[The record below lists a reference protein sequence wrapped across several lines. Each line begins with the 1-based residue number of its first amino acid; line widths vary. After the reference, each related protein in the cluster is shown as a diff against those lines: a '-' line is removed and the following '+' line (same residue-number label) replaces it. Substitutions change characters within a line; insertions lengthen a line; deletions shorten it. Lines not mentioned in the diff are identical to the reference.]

1 MNFIESIV
9 IDCKDNDF
17 ILKSYAFLELSL
29 YLCVQNKENYN
40 MMIKKRL
47 YLLLLGFTLLGMKA
61 QAQHV
66 SFGPLHSP
74 DSPRE
79 DWLLPGDTVYQDG
92 KTVVYGGKPMKHTYT
107 PLRHIASGSLND
119 EIDGMGNGLGDGL
132 NNALKNPK
140 DSNYYNNP
148 ISNLA
153 NSGAFGD
160 ENGYGWNGYGYGWGL
175 HKGLNLSIDLSVFA
189 TFGKNAPHWGGF
201 TQTINAT
208 YLTPLTKDNKLWMAL
223 GTYINNINYGSDNF
237 HDGGVY
243 GMLGYKFNEHWEAY
257 VYGQVSVANN
267 YNSIYNRYAGYG
279 YGPYGYRGYG
289 YGPFGYGMYPGAW
302 GMGVM
307 PGGYGMGAAG
317 ANVLGAGV
325 RYTNKNFSIG
335 VSVEGN
341 WYNTPKTPTYY
352 KQYDY
357 PVK

>member
-1 MNFIESIV
+1 MRLHKRH
-9 IDCKDNDF
+9 D
-17 ILKSYAFLELSL
+17 
-29 YLCVQNKENYN
+29 
-40 MMIKKRL
+40 MMTTKRL
-47 YLLLLGFTLLGMKA
+47 YLLLLGFALIGMKA

-66 SFGPLHSP
+66 SFGPLHSQ

-92 KTVVYGGKPMKHTYT
+92 TTIVYGGKPVKNTYT
-107 PLRHIASGSLND
+107 PIRHIDSNND
-119 EIDGMGNGLGDGL
+119 ELYKMG
-132 NNALKNPK
+132 
-140 DSNYYNNP
+140 S
-148 ISNLA
+148 
-153 NSGAFGD
+153 
-160 ENGYGWNGYGYGWGL
+160 YGWGL
-175 HKGLNLSIDLSVFA
+175 HKGLNLSVDLSVFA
-189 TFGKNAPHWGGF
+189 TFGKHAPHWGGF

-223 GTYINNINYGSDNF
+223 GTYLNNINYGGDNF
-237 HDGGVY
+237 RDGGVY
-243 GMLGYKFNEHWEAY
+243 GILGYQFDEHWEAY

-279 YGPYGYRGYG
+279 PYGYGR
-289 YGPFGYGMYPGAW
+289 YGMYPGAW

-341 WYNTPKTPTYY
+341 WYNTPKAPTYY

-357 PVK
+357 PVSEPLK

>member
-1 MNFIESIV
+1 MRLHKRF
-9 IDCKDNDF
+9 D
-17 ILKSYAFLELSL
+17 
-29 YLCVQNKENYN
+29 
-40 MMIKKRL
+40 MMTTKRL
-47 YLLLLGFTLLGMKA
+47 YLLLLGFALIGMKA

-66 SFGPLHSP
+66 SFGPLHSQ

-92 KTVVYGGKPMKHTYT
+92 KTIVYGGKPVKNTYT
-107 PLRHIASGSLND
+107 PIRHIDSNSDELYKMGSY
-119 EIDGMGNGLGDGL
+119 
-132 NNALKNPK
+132 LKNPQ
-140 DSNYYNNP
+140 DSDYYNNP
-148 ISNLA
+148 ISNLVNTGGLG
-153 NSGAFGD
+153 NSYDYWGNDWGK
-160 ENGYGWNGYGYGWGL
+160 YGWNRYGWGL
-175 HKGLNLSIDLSVFA
+175 HKGLNLSVDLSVFA
-189 TFGKNAPHWGGF
+189 TFGKHAPHWGGF

-208 YLTPLTKDNKLWMAL
+208 Y
-223 GTYINNINYGSDNF
+223 
-237 HDGGVY
+237 GGVY
-243 GMLGYKFNEHWEAY
+243 GILGYQFDEHWEAY

-279 YGPYGYRGYG
+279 PYGYGR
-289 YGPFGYGMYPGAW
+289 YGMYPGIW

-317 ANVLGAGV
+317 ANVLGTGV

-357 PVK
+357 PVSEPLK

>member
-1 MNFIESIV
+1 MRLHKRF
-9 IDCKDNDF
+9 D
-17 ILKSYAFLELSL
+17 
-29 YLCVQNKENYN
+29 
-40 MMIKKRL
+40 MMTTKRL
-47 YLLLLGFTLLGMKA
+47 YLLLLGFALIGMKA

-66 SFGPLHSP
+66 SFGPLHSQ

-92 KTVVYGGKPMKHTYT
+92 KTVVYGGKPVKNTYT
-107 PLRHIASGSLND
+107 PIRHV
-119 EIDGMGNGLGDGL
+119 
-132 NNALKNPK
+132 
-140 DSNYYNNP
+140 DSN
-148 ISNLA
+148 S
-153 NSGAFGD
+153 D
-160 ENGYGWNGYGYGWGL
+160 ELYKMGSYGWGL
-175 HKGLNLSIDLSVFA
+175 HKGLNLSVDLSVFA
-189 TFGKNAPHWGGF
+189 TFGKHAPHWGGF

-223 GTYINNINYGSDNF
+223 GTYLNNINYGGDNF
-237 HDGGVY
+237 RDGGVY
-243 GMLGYKFNEHWEAY
+243 GILGYQFDEHWEAY

-279 YGPYGYRGYG
+279 PYGYGR
-289 YGPFGYGMYPGAW
+289 YGMYPGIW

-357 PVK
+357 PVSEPLK

>member
-1 MNFIESIV
+1 MRLHKRF
-9 IDCKDNDF
+9 D
-17 ILKSYAFLELSL
+17 
-29 YLCVQNKENYN
+29 
-40 MMIKKRL
+40 MMTTKRL
-47 YLLLLGFTLLGMKA
+47 YLLLLGFALIGMKA

-66 SFGPLHSP
+66 SFGPLHSQ

-92 KTVVYGGKPMKHTYT
+92 KTVVYGGKPVKNTYT
-107 PLRHIASGSLND
+107 PIRHIDSNND
-119 EIDGMGNGLGDGL
+119 ELYKMG
-132 NNALKNPK
+132 
-140 DSNYYNNP
+140 S
-148 ISNLA
+148 
-153 NSGAFGD
+153 
-160 ENGYGWNGYGYGWGL
+160 YGWGF
-175 HKGLNLSIDLSVFA
+175 HKGLNLSVDLSVFA
-189 TFGKNAPHWGGF
+189 TFGKHAPHWGGF

-223 GTYINNINYGSDNF
+223 GTYLNNINYGGDNYR
-237 HDGGVY
+237 DGGVY
-243 GMLGYKFNEHWEAY
+243 GILGYQFDEHWEAY

-279 YGPYGYRGYG
+279 PYGYGR
-289 YGPFGYGMYPGAW
+289 YGMYPGAW

-341 WYNTPKTPTYY
+341 WYNNPKTPSYY

-357 PVK
+357 PVSEPIK

>member
-1 MNFIESIV
+1 MRLHKRH
-9 IDCKDNDF
+9 D
-17 ILKSYAFLELSL
+17 
-29 YLCVQNKENYN
+29 
-40 MMIKKRL
+40 MMTTKRL
-47 YLLLLGFTLLGMKA
+47 YLLLLGFALIGMKA

-66 SFGPLHSP
+66 SFGPLHSQ

-92 KTVVYGGKPMKHTYT
+92 KTVVYGGKPVKNTYT
-107 PLRHIASGSLND
+107 PIRHIDSNND
-119 EIDGMGNGLGDGL
+119 ELYKMG
-132 NNALKNPK
+132 
-140 DSNYYNNP
+140 S
-148 ISNLA
+148 
-153 NSGAFGD
+153 
-160 ENGYGWNGYGYGWGL
+160 YGWGL
-175 HKGLNLSIDLSVFA
+175 HKGLNLSVDLSVFA
-189 TFGKNAPHWGGF
+189 TFGKHAPHWGGF

-223 GTYINNINYGSDNF
+223 GTYLNNINYGGDNF
-237 HDGGVY
+237 RDGGVY
-243 GMLGYKFNEHWEAY
+243 GILGYQFDEHWEAY

-279 YGPYGYRGYG
+279 PYGYGR
-289 YGPFGYGMYPGAW
+289 YGMYPGIW

-357 PVK
+357 PVSEPLK

>member
-1 MNFIESIV
+1 MRLHKRF
-9 IDCKDNDF
+9 D
-17 ILKSYAFLELSL
+17 
-29 YLCVQNKENYN
+29 
-40 MMIKKRL
+40 MMTTKRL
-47 YLLLLGFTLLGMKA
+47 YLLLLGFALIGMKA

-66 SFGPLHSP
+66 SFGPLHSQ

-92 KTVVYGGKPMKHTYT
+92 KTVVYGGKPVKNTYT
-107 PLRHIASGSLND
+107 PIRHIDSNND
-119 EIDGMGNGLGDGL
+119 ELYKMG
-132 NNALKNPK
+132 
-140 DSNYYNNP
+140 S
-148 ISNLA
+148 
-153 NSGAFGD
+153 
-160 ENGYGWNGYGYGWGL
+160 YGWGF
-175 HKGLNLSIDLSVFA
+175 HKGLNLSVDLSVFA
-189 TFGKNAPHWGGF
+189 TFGKHAPHWGGF

-223 GTYINNINYGSDNF
+223 GTYLNNINYGGDNF
-237 HDGGVY
+237 RDGGVY
-243 GMLGYKFNEHWEAY
+243 GILGYQFDEHWEAY

-279 YGPYGYRGYG
+279 PYGYGR
-289 YGPFGYGMYPGAW
+289 YGMYPGIW

-341 WYNTPKTPTYY
+341 WYNNPKTPSYY

-357 PVK
+357 PVSEPLK